1 MIEYAGA
8 KAGIDEIKEFVDR
21 IGNLWNEKPE
31 LADDIE
37 FGRRIR
43 SVFFDKEFNPA
54 ARAVVMV
61 EV

>member
-31 LADDIE
+31 LTDDIE
-37 FGRRIR
+37 FGTKIR